1 MSKVSAEYLKNEKG
15 NIISPITSYKSV
27 IIKEG
32 STLHDYMKHQEEIP
46 IMTVPLYFN
55 QNGLSINHNNWTE
68 LGGNYYYAYSM
79 PNQDNIPVLPG
90 FKRYVRMKAI
100 LTDNVNVADTRGIVV
115 AGWRNDGSYD
125 NTEFSFSNT
134 WGSPTRDRRCALS
147 INEVPYDNIYK
158 GHLIL
163 KAIIAGEAASD
174 ATGTLYYLEAQFID
188 RLII

>member
-1 MSKVSAEYLKNEKG
+1 MSQVPAKYLKDENS
-15 NIISPITSYKSV
+15 NIITPITSYKST
-27 IIKEG
+27 IITKG
-32 STLHDYMKHQEEIP
+32 LTLYDYIKHQEEIP

-55 QNGLSINHNNWTE
+55 QSGLSVNHNNWVE
-68 LGGNYYYAYSM
+68 LGGNYYFAYSM
-79 PNQDNIPVLPG
+79 PNQANIPVLPG

-134 WGSPTRDRRCALS
+134 WGSPTRDRRCVLS
-147 INEVPYDNIYK
+147 INEVAYDNIYK

-163 KAIIAGEAASD
+163 KAIIAGEAAND
-174 ATGTLYYLEAQFID
+174 ATGTLYYLELQFID
-188 RLII
+188 RLAV